1 MKWRHPFRRPERGET
16 DTARASTLALE
27 EHLREKKERDAERDR
42 QIASLRE
49 MVDQLSNSQREMAG
63 KIAAMVAAGRI
74 KSIDPQTQPEL
85 FAELEQRMLE
95 IARNRDQRLRDLHEA
110 FDAAERAK
118 RKSEHR
124 LRVRLAEI
132 RAANGSA
139 A

>member
-1 MKWRHPFRRPERGET
+1 MKWRHPFRRPERGDA
-16 DTARASTLALE
+16 DTARASTFALE

-49 MVDQLSNSQREMAG
+49 MVDQLSNSQKEMAEQ
-63 KIAAMVAAGRI
+63 IAARVAAGRI

-95 IARNRDQRLRDLHEA
+95 IARKSDKRLRDFHEA
-110 FDAAERAK
+110 FAGAERQK
-118 RKSEHR
+118 REHERR

>member
-1 MKWRHPFRRPERGET
+1 M
-16 DTARASTLALE
+16 
-27 EHLREKKERDAERDR
+27 REKKERDAERDR